1 MIPPLLD
8 LQGVSKLYGRRRPVR
23 ALDGVDL
30 TIGVGEVLGLVGES
44 GSGKST
50 LGRIAAG
57 IETPS
62 AGIVRWRGT
71 DRATLPRGER
81 KAAGLAVQMV
91 FQDPATSLNARLR
104 VQELIGEAPR
114 VHGLV
119 ERAELRS
126 YVFDLMQRVGLDPAL
141 AGRFPHALSG
151 GQRQRVG
158 IARALAVRP
167 ALLVCDEPVAAL
179 DVSVQAQV
187 INLFADL
194 RRDLGLAYLFISHD
208 LAVVRH
214 VSDRVAVLYLGRL
227 VELAPT
233 QALFGR
239 PNHPYTA
246 GLVAEIADRLVAR
259 QLYVRVRGE
268 MPSPLAPPPGCAFHP
283 RCPHAFGRCRVERP
297 ALREVAPGHWSA
309 CHLNEREAKYSE
321 GAV

>member
-1 MIPPLLD
+1 MTKLLE
-8 LQGVSKLYGRRRPVR
+8 LRAISMLYGRKRPVR
-23 ALDGVDL
+23 ALDAVDL
-30 TIGVGEVLGLVGES
+30 AIAAGEVLGVVGES

-62 AGIVRWRGT
+62 AGIVRWRGE
-71 DRATLPRGER
+71 DRALLRGAAA
-81 KAAGLAVQMV
+81 KQAGLAAQMI
-91 FQDPATSLNARLR
+91 FQDPATCLNPRLR
-104 VQELIGEAPR
+104 VRELIGEAPR

-119 ERAELRS
+119 PRPALRTH
-126 YVFDLMQRVGLDPAL
+126 VLDLMQRVGLDPAL

-167 ALLVCDEPVAAL
+167 ALVVCDEPVAAL
-179 DVSVQAQV
+179 DMSVQAQV

-214 VSDRVAVLYLGRL
+214 LSDRVAVLYLGRL
-227 VELAPT
+227 VELAAT
-233 QALFGR
+233 NAVFAR

-246 GLVAEIADRLVAR
+246 GLIGEIADRLAAR
-259 QLYVRVRGE
+259 RTYARVPGE

-297 ALREVAPGHWSA
+297 ALREITPAHWSA
-309 CHLNEREAKYSE
+309 CHLNERAT
-321 GAV
+321 